1 MKLCEILLMSIILVL
16 GIVVIVTDFHA
27 GVIKNKVLL
36 VDIVFGV
43 IINSIYITFFAKNF
57 LCDNVANAAC
67 TGKFRICSV
76 CVGKKRSAYRL
87 LFGQNTLRKKRL
99 QPPSHGKHNQ
109 NNDSALRNRKRKPRR
124 NGNRR

>member
-36 VDIVFGV
+36 VAIVFGV

-57 LCDNVANAAC
+57 FIILHIN
-67 TGKFRICSV
+67 FRGNIQAIE
-76 CVGKKRSAYRL
+76 R
-87 LFGQNTLRKKRL
+87 RKV
-99 QPPSHGKHNQ
+99 
-109 NNDSALRNRKRKPRR
+109 
-124 NGNRR
+124 